1 MKWDPIVK
9 WDVKPGTVADPGRA
23 SCPLR
28 FIDFAL
34 READQMTI
42 RARELRQMR
51 SKAKP
56 RGFESLARHLDEQA
70 EKARAWALAQGAS

>member
-9 WDVKPGTVADPGRA
+9 WEVEPGAVADPGRA

-34 READQMTI
+34 READRMTI
-42 RARELRQMR
+42 QASELCQMR

-56 RGFESLARHLDEQA
+56 RGFDSLARHLDEQA
-70 EKARAWALAQGAS
+70 EKARAWALRGGS